1 MIDPNPEPDSLTPVH
16 AGDEDAM
23 SAYDGIGWTT
33 PDDHQIDIIIDH
45 DSWPAKAG
53 DQVKSGFCRMFDAAL
68 AAHDMKSC
76 AVSLLLCSDDKI
88 RQLNF
93 DHRGKDKATNV
104 LSFPAADEDQAGDK
118 IGDHAG
124 DQTGDQNREQLGDI
138 AIAYETCVREADES
152 GISTHNHVT
161 HLFLHGVLHL
171 LEYDHENDDDA
182 NEMETLEISLLAAI
196 DIANPYRDLAEDDA
210 KDDAAKNAIAMT
222 EPTS

>member
-33 PDDHQIDIIIDH
+33 PDDHKIDIIIDH

-76 AVSLLLCSDDKI
+76 AVSLLLCSDDQI

-104 LSFPAADEDQAGDK
+104 LSFPAADEDQAGDQ
-118 IGDHAG
+118 IW
-124 DQTGDQNREQLGDI
+124 EQLGDI
-138 AIAYETCVREADES
+138 AIAYETCFREADES

-171 LEYDHENDDDA
+171 LGYDHENDDDA
-182 NEMETLEISLLAAI
+182 NEMETLEIRLLAAI
-196 DIANPYRDLAEDDA
+196 DIANPYRDLVEDDA
-210 KDDAAKNAIAMT
+210 KDDAAKNEIAMT
-222 EPTS
+222 EPAS

>member
-53 DQVKSGFCRMFDAAL
+53 DQVKSGFFRMFDAAL

-104 LSFPAADEDQAGDK
+104 LSFPAADED
-118 IGDHAG
+118 HAG
-124 DQTGDQNREQLGDI
+124 DQIWEQLGDI

-171 LEYDHENDDDA
+171 LGYDHENDDDA

-210 KDDAAKNAIAMT
+210 KDDAAKNEIAMT
-222 EPTS
+222 EPAS

>member
-53 DQVKSGFCRMFDAAL
+53 DQVKLGFCRMFDAAL

-104 LSFPAADEDQAGDK
+104 LSFPAADED
-118 IGDHAG
+118 HAG
-124 DQTGDQNREQLGDI
+124 DQIWEQLGDI

-161 HLFLHGVLHL
+161 HLFLHGLLHL
-171 LEYDHENDDDA
+171 LG
-182 NEMETLEISLLAAI
+182 
-196 DIANPYRDLAEDDA
+196 
-210 KDDAAKNAIAMT
+210 
-222 EPTS
+222 

>member
-45 DSWPAKAG
+45 DSWLAKAG
-53 DQVKSGFCRMFDAAL
+53 DQVKLGFCRMFDAAL

-104 LSFPAADEDQAGDK
+104 LSFPAADED
-118 IGDHAG
+118 HAG
-124 DQTGDQNREQLGDI
+124 DQIWEQLGDI

-171 LEYDHENDDDA
+171 LGYDHENDDDA
-182 NEMETLEISLLAAI
+182 NEMEMLEIKLLAAI
-196 DIANPYRDLAEDDA
+196 GIANPYGDLGGDNAI
-210 KDDAAKNAIAMT
+210 DDAAKNEIAMT
-222 EPTS
+222 EPAS

>member
-104 LSFPAADEDQAGDK
+104 LSFPAADED
-118 IGDHAG
+118 HAG
-124 DQTGDQNREQLGDI
+124 NQIWEQLGDI

-152 GISTHNHVT
+152 GISTHDHVT

-171 LEYDHENDDDA
+171 LGYDHEKDNDA
-182 NEMETLEISLLAAI
+182 NEMEMLEIKLLAAI
-196 DIANPYRDLAEDDA
+196 GIADPYGDIGEDNVI
-210 KDDAAKNAIAMT
+210 DDAAKNKTVMT
-222 EPTS
+222 EPAS

>member
-53 DQVKSGFCRMFDAAL
+53 DQVKLGFCRMFDAAL

-104 LSFPAADEDQAGDK
+104 LSFPAADED
-118 IGDHAG
+118 HAG
-124 DQTGDQNREQLGDI
+124 DQIWEQLGDI

-171 LEYDHENDDDA
+171 LGYDHENDDDA
-182 NEMETLEISLLAAI
+182 NEMEMLEIKLLAAI
-196 DIANPYRDLAEDDA
+196 GIVNPYGDLGGDNAI
-210 KDDAAKNAIAMT
+210 DDAAKNEIAMT
-222 EPTS
+222 DPAS

>member
-33 PDDHQIDIIIDH
+33 PDDHQIDIMIDH

-104 LSFPAADEDQAGDK
+104 LSFPVADEAGDEDQAGDQ
-118 IGDHAG
+118 IW
-124 DQTGDQNREQLGDI
+124 EQLGDI

-171 LEYDHENDDDA
+171 LGYDHENDDDA

-196 DIANPYRDLAEDDA
+196 DIANPYRDLGEDDA
-210 KDDAAKNAIAMT
+210 KDDAAKNEIAMT
-222 EPTS
+222 EPAS

>member
-16 AGDEDAM
+16 AGDQDAM

-33 PDDHQIDIIIDH
+33 PDNHQIDIIIYH

-53 DQVKSGFCRMFDAAL
+53 DQVKSEFCRMFDAAL
-68 AAHDMKSC
+68 VAHDMKGC

-104 LSFPAADEDQAGDK
+104 LSFPAADED
-118 IGDHAG
+118 HAG
-124 DQTGDQNREQLGDI
+124 DQIWEQLGDI

-171 LEYDHENDDDA
+171 LGYDHENDDDA
-182 NEMETLEISLLAAI
+182 NEMEMLEIKLLAAI
-196 DIANPYRDLAEDDA
+196 GIANPYGDLGGDNAI
-210 KDDAAKNAIAMT
+210 DDAAKNEIAMT
-222 EPTS
+222 EPAS

>member
-53 DQVKSGFCRMFDAAL
+53 DQVKLGFCRMFDAAL

-104 LSFPAADEDQAGDK
+104 LSFPAADED
-118 IGDHAG
+118 HAG
-124 DQTGDQNREQLGDI
+124 DQIWEQLGDI

-171 LEYDHENDDDA
+171 LGYDHENDDDA
-182 NEMETLEISLLAAI
+182 NEMETLETSLLAAI
-196 DIANPYRDLAEDDA
+196 DIANPYRDLVEDDA
-210 KDDAAKNAIAMT
+210 KDDAAKNEIAMT
-222 EPTS
+222 EPAS